1 MTPLPASSDAS
12 SFPILPSTTDPR
24 PNTDLDTD
32 TSSTNAGPGPDLGPD
47 LGTGTGTGTE
57 GLAFA
62 DVELAAEGQ
71 RWSTWPATT
80 PTERG
85 PEPRPDWVVTS
96 AGAIDTELGILK
108 SGKEADVF
116 LLERAV
122 PGDPSQRSLLAA
134 KRYRSSEHRS
144 FHRSAVYTE
153 GRRTRNS
160 RDARAMARKSTHG
173 REVAAAQWSFA
184 EFAALRRMWE
194 LGAPVPYPVQVSG
207 TEVLME
213 FVGDATGAAPRL
225 AQVRHDPEMLADCFA
240 QVVEIMRIFA
250 RAGLAHGDLSPYNL
264 LVHHGRVV
272 VIDLPQIVDT
282 VANPQGL
289 DLLHRDCVNVCD
301 WFGRH
306 RVDCDAE
313 ELFAELVAEAFG

>member
-1 MTPLPASSDAS
+1 VIPFSASSDAS
-12 SFPILPSTTDPR
+12 ALPFLSASD
-24 PNTDLDTD
+24 DD
-32 TSSTNAGPGPDLGPD
+32 DLG
-47 LGTGTGTGTE
+47 LS
-57 GLAFA
+57 FA
-62 DVELAAEGQ
+62 DVELGDGQ
-71 RWSTWPATT
+71 RWTTWPAAI

-85 PEPRPDWVVTS
+85 PEPRPGWVVTS
-96 AGAIDTELGILK
+96 AGAVDTELGILK
-108 SGKEADVF
+108 TGKEADVF

-122 PGDPSQRSLLAA
+122 PGDPAQRTLLAA
-134 KRYRSSEHRS
+134 KRYRGTEHRT

-160 RDARAMARKSTHG
+160 RDSRALAKKSEHG
-173 REVAAAQWSFA
+173 RAVAAAQWSLA
-184 EFAALRRMWE
+184 EFDALRTMWE

-213 FVGDATGAAPRL
+213 FIGSADGAAAAPRL
-225 AQVRHDPEMLADCFA
+225 AQVREGQDGLADLFA
-240 QVVEIMRIFA
+240 QICDLMRVFA

-264 LVHHGRVV
+264 LVQDGRVV

-301 WFGRH
+301 WFARQ
-306 RVDCDAE
+306 RLDVDAE
-313 ELFAELVAEAFG
+313 VLFGELVAEAFG

>member
-1 MTPLPASSDAS
+1 MIPSSASPDAS
-12 SFPILPSTTDPR
+12 ASLVLSAAD
-24 PNTDLDTD
+24 D
-32 TSSTNAGPGPDLGPD
+32 DLG
-47 LGTGTGTGTE
+47 LS
-57 GLAFA
+57 FA
-62 DVELAAEGQ
+62 DVDLADGQ
-71 RWSTWPATT
+71 RWTTWPSAT

-85 PEPRPDWVVTS
+85 PEPRPGWVVTS
-96 AGAIDTELGILK
+96 AGAVDTELGILK
-108 SGKEADVF
+108 TGKEADVF

-122 PGDPSQRSLLAA
+122 PGDPAQRTLLAA
-134 KRYRSSEHRS
+134 KRYRSPDHRA

-160 RDARAMARKSTHG
+160 RDARALARKSEHG

-184 EFAALRRMWE
+184 EFEALRRMHE
-194 LGAPVPYPVQVSG
+194 LGAPVPYPVQVTG

-213 FVGDATGAAPRL
+213 FIGSADGVGAPRL
-225 AQVRHDPEMLADCFA
+225 AQVRHDPALLAELFA
-240 QVVEIMRIFA
+240 QVGDLMRVFA

-264 LVHHGRVV
+264 LVQDGRVV

-301 WFGRH
+301 WFARQ
-306 RVDCDAE
+306 RLDVDAE
-313 ELFAELVAEAFG
+313 ALFGELVAESFG